1 MSFFSFCCC
10 FASFFPF
17 YSFTGLQ
24 IVFFS
29 MTFDVFFL
37 LSRPLRFSNSL
48 HDSLGNSARSLCF
61 TLPVKNA
68 NGIHYLCVCRF
79 IVNAEDDCMNRARS
93 RPRAHHFSHM
103 RLKHILSV
111 CTHTPAR
118 LLLGMLFVVLMVSL

>member
-1 MSFFSFCCC
+1 MSFFLILLLFCLLLSILFFHRASNC
-10 FASFFPF
+10 FFFDD
-17 YSFTGLQ
+17 
-24 IVFFS
+24 IRCVFF
-29 MTFDVFFL
+29 